1 MPPFVFRFDS
11 DEPIDE
17 QACVVRIG
25 PDVATREQLF
35 QHYRAKLGL
44 PDYFGENWDALD
56 EALRDLHW
64 VKPKRVVIEHEGMPR
79 LSEKELRTYL
89 TILARAVEDWTRDA
103 DQHEVAVVFPAD
115 AQLRVLGLLKAE
127 ASEAAPG
134 S

>member
-1 MPPFVFRFDS
+1 
-11 DEPIDE
+11 
-17 QACVVRIG
+17 
-25 PDVATREQLF
+25 
-35 QHYRAKLGL
+35 
-44 PDYFGENWDALD
+44 
-56 EALRDLHW
+56 
-64 VKPKRVVIEHEGMPR
+64 MPR